1 MLKTLF
7 AIDDE
12 IVPLASA
19 APRLSNAEA
28 GAEWAARAS
37 MYRLLSGVFVEEPGQ
52 AFVQAIRRPEVLEN
66 LAGLG
71 LHFDAD
77 FTAPD
82 DDVLLDQLAC
92 EYTTLFV
99 ASGGFPP
106 VESVRLTGR
115 YKQEPHFK
123 VEQAYA
129 KWGLALQKGRF
140 EVFPDQLGVELM
152 FLAELLER
160 CSVALERNDEAT
172 FRRIEREVRRFWAQ
186 HLGRWVRGYAQL
198 IERAA
203 ENSFYREMATLLNGF
218 ACGEIAALGLRIDD
232 LDHGR
237 AVVPKTEIR
246 VEFNPEE
253 PVCNGCESAP
263 MASGREATMHTLH
276 DLR

>member
-1 MLKTLF
+1 MLRTVF
-7 AIDDE
+7 AIDDG
-12 IVPLASA
+12 IALLASV
-19 APRLSNAEA
+19 APRLSSAEA

-37 MYRLLSGVFVEEPGQ
+37 MYRLLAGVFVEEPGQ
-52 AFVQAIRRPEVLEN
+52 VFVQAMRRPEVLES

-82 DDVLLDQLAC
+82 DDVLLDRLAC

-123 VEQAYA
+123 LEQTYA
-129 KWGLALQKGRF
+129 KWGLVLHKGRF
-140 EVFPDQLGVELM
+140 EVFPDQLGVQLM

-172 FRRIEREVRRFWAQ
+172 FRRIEREVKRFWVQ
-186 HLGRWVRGYAQL
+186 HLGRWVRGYANL

-203 ENSFYREMATLLNGF
+203 EHSFYREMARLLNEF

-237 AVVPKTEIR
+237 AVVPKAEIR

-253 PVCNGCESAP
+253 PVCNSCEPAP
-263 MASGREATMHTLH
+263 MASRLGATMHTLH